1 MQTLDGLLE
10 VCGLCRHWIGIL
22 RFVGCVDICWVYCG
36 LWVVQT
42 LDGFLEVCGL
52 CKHWMV
58 LLRFV
63 GCADIEW
70 VY

>member
-1 MQTLDGLLE
+1 MGL
-10 VCGLCRHWIGIL
+10 L
-22 RFVGCVDICWVYCG
+22 RFVGFVDFGWDYWG
-36 LWVVQT
+36 SWVVQT